1 MEAVWILSGGKHG
14 FAKERVDEMMS
25 PLTTIRN
32 RHNTIR
38 EENFHSP
45 DNNLRQAI
53 EFEGFKPAS
62 DFDNIPNCFRV
73 LWNGFVIPKHV

>member
-1 MEAVWILSGGKHG
+1 MLWKAEACVWIAGRGGDVAQALRLRMEAVWILSGGKHG

-38 EENFHSP
+38 EENSTHLIIIS
-45 DNNLRQAI
+45 A
-53 EFEGFKPAS
+53 KP
-62 DFDNIPNCFRV
+62 
-73 LWNGFVIPKHV
+73 